1 LKNKIIYIVD
11 DEASVR
17 TTLENVF
24 RLAGFIVHVFESPL
38 LAIESQLETKNSCIL
53 LDLSMPE
60 IGGIEF
66 QQRLQ
71 QKGVNIPIVFYTG
84 KADIDSAVDAMSGG
98 AFTLVRKPAQN
109 RVLIEKVMGAI
120 TAHQELNPFSE
131 QSEQAYVSL
140 KALSKRELQV
150 ALLVADGETATDIAE
165 HLFISRRTV
174 EAHRAS
180 IFEKL
185 AMKSVARLAQLV
197 LLAKVH
203 LVDHKN

>member
-1 LKNKIIYIVD
+1 MKNKIIYIVD

>member
-1 LKNKIIYIVD
+1 VD

-24 RLAGFIVHVFESPL
+24 RLAGFVVHVFDNPFS
-38 LAIESQLETKNSCIL
+38 AIESKLETHNSCIL

-60 IGGIEF
+60 MSGIEF
-66 QQRLQ
+66 QQLLHEQ
-71 QKGVNIPIVFYTG
+71 HVSIPIVFYTG

-98 AFTLVRKPAQN
+98 AYTLVRKPAPN
-109 RVLIEKVMGAI
+109 SVLIDKVLGAI
-120 TAHQELNPFSE
+120 KMHKEQDPFSDE
-131 QSEQAYVSL
+131 SEQAYARIKV
-140 KALSKRELQV
+140 LSKRELQV
-150 ALLVADGETATDIAE
+150 TLLVANGETTADIAE

-174 EAHRAS
+174 EAHRAN

-185 AMKSVARLAQLV
+185 EIKSVARLAQLV

-203 LVDHKN
+203 FV

>member
-1 LKNKIIYIVD
+1 MDHKTIYIVD
-11 DEASVR
+11 DEFSVR
-17 TTLENVF
+17 DTLKNVF
-24 RLAGFIVHVFESPL
+24 LMAGFIVHVFDTPL
-38 LAIESQLETKNSCIL
+38 SAIECRLETKNSCIL

-60 IGGIEF
+60 MGGIEF
-66 QQRLQ
+66 QRLLHE
-71 QKGVNIPIVFYTG
+71 KNVSIPIVFYTG

-109 RVLIEKVMGAI
+109 HVLIEKVLGAI
-120 TAHQELNPFSE
+120 KAHEELDPFSE
-131 QSEQAYVSL
+131 QSEQAYASL
-140 KALSKRELQV
+140 KILSKRELQV
-150 ALLVADGETATDIAE
+150 ALLVANGETAAEIAE

-197 LLAKVH
+197 LLAKMH
-203 LVDHKN
+203 LVDYKR

>member
-1 LKNKIIYIVD
+1 MNNKTIYIID
-11 DEASVR
+11 DEVSVR

-24 RLAGFIVHVFESPL
+24 RLAGFVVYAFDNPF
-38 LAIESQLETKNSCIL
+38 LAIESKLKTSNSCIL

-66 QQRLQ
+66 QQLLHE
-71 QKGVNIPIVFYTG
+71 KKISIPIVFYTG

-98 AFTLVRKPAQN
+98 AFSLVRKPAPN
-109 RVLIEKVMGAI
+109 SVLISKVLDAI
-120 TAHQELNPFSE
+120 KMHQNHDLFSDE
-131 QSEQAYVSL
+131 SDQAYANL
-140 KALSKRELQV
+140 KILSKRELQV
-150 ALLVADGETATDIAE
+150 ALLVANGKTAIEIAD

-174 EAHRAS
+174 EAHRAN

-185 AMKSVARLAQLV
+185 EIKSVARLAQLV

-203 LVDHKN
+203 LI

>member
-1 LKNKIIYIVD
+1 
-11 DEASVR
+11 
-17 TTLENVF
+17 
-24 RLAGFIVHVFESPL
+24 
-38 LAIESQLETKNSCIL
+38 
-53 LDLSMPE
+53 MPE